1 MRRTRVPALRGPS
14 IRYPGFLRNRHLRLG
29 LIASGFVVL
38 LLVGSTLIEQARL
51 GDKTI
56 HAEFAQAAG
65 LRPGATVDVSGIEV
79 GQVSAVKLDNGK
91 VLVDMKVHR
100 DIKLGD
106 EARAAIKMSTILGR
120 LHVDLTPGAGPA
132 LRGDR
137 IELDHTEVPYNLGK
151 VIQDPQYKNSFERVE
166 KLDPQKLR
174 QALDLVDQQMGN
186 SPELTVQALDS
197 VGALAKVINDRRDEV
212 DTLLKSMDTVSQL
225 TADNQNSVLL
235 LLTRG
240 EAIGSAVQQRQT
252 LLKQLLDNVASLSK
266 LLQQMGLENNN
277 QLGPLITDL
286 NTMSAGLEKNK
297 GNLDRLYQIMPVTL
311 RQFNNVLGDGPYGN
325 VYAPWLF
332 PDNWLCFAQAVQG
345 CK

>member
-1 MRRTRVPALRGPS
+1 MRRL
-14 IRYPGFLRNRHLRLG
+14 RYPGFLANRPLRLG
-29 LIASGFVVL
+29 LFASGFVVAL
-38 LLVGSTLIEQARL
+38 LAGSTLIEQAHV

-79 GQVSAVKLDNGK
+79 GQVGAVRLDNGK
-91 VLVDMKVHR
+91 VLVDMKVR
-100 DIKLGD
+100 REIKLGD
-106 EARAAIKMSTILGR
+106 DARAAIKMSTILGR
-120 LHVDLTPGAGPA
+120 LHVELTPGSGRT
-132 LRGDR
+132 LLGDR
-137 IELDHTEVPYNLGK
+137 IKLDHTSVPYNLGK
-151 VIQDPQYKNSFERVE
+151 VVQDPQYKNAFERVE

-174 QALDLVDQQMGN
+174 NALDLVDQQMGN

-197 VGALAKVINDRRDEV
+197 VGTLAKVINDRRDEV
-212 DTLLKSMDTVSQL
+212 DTLLKGMDTVSQL
-225 TADNQNSVLL
+225 ASDNQNSVLM

-240 EAIGSAVQQRQT
+240 EAIGSAVQKRHT
-252 LLKQLLDNVASLSK
+252 LLEQLLDNVASLSK

-286 NTMSAGLEKNK
+286 NTMSEGLDKNK
-297 GNLDRLYQIMPVTL
+297 DNLARLYQIMPVTL